1 MKRLLENHIFDANLR
16 YESHT
21 LFYKTPQGMETLLE
35 GIMGAAILGTLLA
48 ETEEGDRRGIAL
60 DTPEQ
65 RNSFF
70 ERYEREVRRDNGG
83 LFSTEL
89 EALSQAYME
98 LMDTDILLRICRN
111 DRLYDLALGLVME
124 YMQRLVR
131 EQVGDHIYDLV
142 PWHMPFAQ
150 WLYDAGFAET
160 QRQHLLSI
168 NWGDPAEVYALAQT
182 LKNSDDTPRTPTF
195 YFQSENARLLM
206 EKYFCWLSDQVQ
218 AEAAMMPDAKSELAQ
233 LKPFA
238 LAQETNWDFLKPE
251 LKNLEP
257 EDLNLYRQWMKQW
270 TEFITSKWSDNP
282 ESTFPEQVKTPK
294 FEQVLFPDTILP
306 CPPANNYVKV
316 CEYIK
321 ERCRYDEAFNTYYKT
336 RTRVKLCQQLT
347 AIFGW
352 YVDPGFLG
360 SRINYHKNRR
370 K

>member
-1 MKRLLENHIFDANLR
+1 MKRLLENYTFDANLR
-16 YESHT
+16 YEAHT
-21 LFYKTPQGMETLLE
+21 LIYTTPEGEETLLE
-35 GIMGAAILGTLLA
+35 GIMGAAILCTLLA
-48 ETEEGDRRGIAL
+48 ETEEGDERAIAL

-65 RNSFF
+65 RNTIFV
-70 ERYEREVRRDNGG
+70 RYEREVRRDNGG
-83 LFSTEL
+83 LFSTEV
-89 EALSQAYME
+89 EALSQAYIE
-98 LMDTDILLRICRN
+98 LTDSNILIQICRN
-111 DRLYDLALGLVME
+111 DRLYDLALGLVLD

-131 EQVGDHIYDLV
+131 EQVGDHIYEAV

-150 WLYDAGFAET
+150 WLYDAAFAET
-160 QRQHLLSI
+160 ERQHLLSI
-168 NWGDPAEVYALAQT
+168 NWVDPAEVYALAHT
-182 LKNSDDTPRTPTF
+182 LKKSDNTPRTPTF
-195 YFQSENARLLM
+195 YFQSENAELLM
-206 EKYFCWLSDQVQ
+206 EKYFSWLSDQVQ

-238 LAQETNWDFLKPE
+238 LAQETNWDFITPE
-251 LKNLEP
+251 LKKLDP
-257 EDLNLYRQWMKQW
+257 EDLNLFRKWMKQW
-270 TEFITSKWSDNP
+270 TEYITRQWSDTP
-282 ESTFPEQVKTPK
+282 ENTFPEHTKTPK

-321 ERCRYDEAFNTYYKT
+321 ERCRYDETFNTYYNEH
-336 RTRVKLCQQLT
+336 TRVKLCQQLT